1 MRHSTDSNHYS
12 VEFRDAAVQKCVAG
26 AKTVSEVAA
35 ELAIPAKLLRRWVVA
50 YRDAELLTAAE
61 RTDEIQRLRT
71 ERQRLLDEIADLR
84 AQAMRDKKAK

>member
-1 MRHSTDSNHYS
+1 MRHSTDSTHYS
-12 VEFRDAAVQKCVAG
+12 LEFRDAAVQKCVAG

-61 RTDEIQRLRT
+61 RTDEIQNLY
-71 ERQRLLDEIADLR
+71 
-84 AQAMRDKKAK
+84 AQAMRGEKIKESHS